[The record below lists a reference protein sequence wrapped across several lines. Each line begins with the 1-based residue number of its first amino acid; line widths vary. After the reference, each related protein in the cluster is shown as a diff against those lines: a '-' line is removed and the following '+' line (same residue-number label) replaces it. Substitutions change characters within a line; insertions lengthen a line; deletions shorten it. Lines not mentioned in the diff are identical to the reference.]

1 MGVSKKKFNFKSM
14 GLSTFLVLIAF
25 NYNNC
30 TTKLNRNYS
39 RFKVEKVRTIDK
51 QKENYSIV
59 LNKGKWHFHV
69 TVKELDGEYISIS
82 KPNFKFTGER
92 PHIDY
97 IEFSLNDSTQEN
109 QRKEILI
116 NKPIRSD
123 LFIKDGEL
131 VLKKDKESG
140 LDKLNIAFHFKEK
153 L

>member
-1 MGVSKKKFNFKSM
+1 M
-14 GLSTFLVLIAF
+14 
-25 NYNNC
+25 
-30 TTKLNRNYS
+30 
-39 RFKVEKVRTIDK
+39 
-51 QKENYSIV
+51 
-59 LNKGKWHFHV
+59 
-69 TVKELDGEYISIS
+69 TVKELDDEYISIS

-92 PHIDY
+92 PLIDY

-123 LFIKDGEL
+123 LFIKEGEL
-131 VLKKDKESG
+131 VLKKDKESR